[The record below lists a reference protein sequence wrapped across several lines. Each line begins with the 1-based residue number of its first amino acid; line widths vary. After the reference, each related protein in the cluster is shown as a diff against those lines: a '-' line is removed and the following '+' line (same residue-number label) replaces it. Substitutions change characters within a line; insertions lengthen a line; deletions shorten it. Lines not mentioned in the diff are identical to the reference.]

1 MDNRAINADGGKR
14 TDQRSISIE
23 VDAFDDGFWHR
34 STAGNIPPVRGKYV
48 QAMQGLEAAG
58 LRRSLRLH
66 IAGCTEHHR
75 DDGDQRSCEK

>member
-1 MDNRAINADGGKR
+1 MHNRAINAYGGKW

-23 VDAFDDGFWHR
+23 VDAFDDSFRHR
-34 STAGNIPPVRGKYV
+34 STVGNVPSMRGKYV

-66 IAGCTEHHR
+66 IVGRTEHHR
-75 DDGDQRSCEK
+75 HDGNQCTGEK